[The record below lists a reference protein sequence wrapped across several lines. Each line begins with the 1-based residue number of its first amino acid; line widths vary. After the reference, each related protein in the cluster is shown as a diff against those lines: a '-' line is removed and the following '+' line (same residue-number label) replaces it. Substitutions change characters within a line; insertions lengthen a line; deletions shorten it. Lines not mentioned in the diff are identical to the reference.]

1 MKSASEGLHEERQL
15 AFCAEVI
22 ICWRCWQ
29 MLFCIKVL
37 EMHEHSS
44 VPEEILRREPDPLDD
59 EESVPELV
67 DDSDSD
73 SDLDSEEPGLQFLR
87 WKPDPLDGEGP
98 VPDLVD
104 SSDSDS
110 DSDWCPALR

>member
-15 AFCAEVI
+15 ALCAEVI

-44 VPEEILRREPDPLDD
+44 VP
-59 EESVPELV
+59 
-67 DDSDSD
+67 
-73 SDLDSEEPGLQFLR
+73 
-87 WKPDPLDGEGP
+87 
-98 VPDLVD
+98 DLVD

-110 DSDWCPALR
+110 DSDDDDEEPDFPDLVDSVEFCGLGY